1 MKALTILEPTKVEFI
16 DVPEPEPGEEGVL
29 VKIHY
34 LGLCGSDLKIY
45 RGSMPMQDY
54 PRIPGHEI
62 SGVIAAKGKNVP
74 EDFVIGEKVM
84 VSPYTHCGVC
94 PACRIGRTN
103 TCEFNETYGV
113 QRDGALTQM
122 VAVHYSKVYSSKI
135 LSPKELALVEPLSVG
150 YHAANRGQVTEVDD
164 VLIIGCGAIGMGAI
178 SACVRKGAIV
188 IVADIDDD
196 KLAQAKALG
205 AHHLLN
211 SEKIEVR
218 EAIAELTSGKGV
230 SVAIEAA
237 GAPQTYQLAVDVV
250 SFAGRVVFIGY
261 TRDAVNLNTNLVVR
275 KELTVTGSRNAL
287 HVFPAVIRMME
298 KREFRFENFI
308 TRIYPFDQA
317 RQALCDWDADPG
329 EFTKILIEMMSE

>member
-1 MKALTILEPTKVEFI
+1 MKALTILEPTKAEFI

-29 VKIHY
+29 IKIHY

-62 SGVIAAKGKNVP
+62 SGIIAAKGKNVP
-74 EDFVIGEKVM
+74 EDFAIGEKVM

-103 TCEFNETYGV
+103 TCQFNETYGV

-135 LSPKELALVEPLSVG
+135 LSLKELALVEPLSVG

-178 SACVRKGAIV
+178 SACVRKGATV

-211 SEKIEVR
+211 SEKIEVSD
-218 EAIAELTSGKGV
+218 AVAELTSGKGV
-230 SVAIEAA
+230 GVAIEAA
-237 GAPQTYQLAVDVV
+237 GAPHTYQLAVDVV

-261 TRDAVNLNTNLVVR
+261 TRDMVNLNTNLVVR

-308 TRIYPFDQA
+308 TRIYPFHQA
-317 RQALCDWDADPG
+317 RQALSDWDSSPG
-329 EFTKILIEMMSE
+329 EFTKILIDMKPE